1 MTSLVAFERWSHSN
15 RFVVVTKFYV
25 KLCVLPFVDALH
37 IRVKEQRKKDDAKDA
52 PVAKHTASKTRNMYP
67 PVYASVVETTVLPPM
82 TFSFFFRRVF
92 VRLWESFFYV
102 MSFSS
107 FELEKLDRKHHSLF
121 EDKKGFE
128 FEKTR
133 TPFTIIIISSVERR
147 DQKGGRKKEHPS
159 TVKKRNAEGV
169 VPFFRRI
176 SIHKHRE
183 REREK
188 KRGSSLFN
196 R

>member
-1 MTSLVAFERWSHSN
+1 M
-15 RFVVVTKFYV
+15 
-25 KLCVLPFVDALH
+25 
-37 IRVKEQRKKDDAKDA
+37 
-52 PVAKHTASKTRNMYP
+52 AKHTASKTRNMYP

-147 DQKGGRKKEHPS
+147 DQKGGRKKGTPFDGKE
-159 TVKKRNAEGV
+159 AE
-169 VPFFRRI
+169 RRRGR
-176 SIHKHRE
+176 SVFPTNIHTQTQRE